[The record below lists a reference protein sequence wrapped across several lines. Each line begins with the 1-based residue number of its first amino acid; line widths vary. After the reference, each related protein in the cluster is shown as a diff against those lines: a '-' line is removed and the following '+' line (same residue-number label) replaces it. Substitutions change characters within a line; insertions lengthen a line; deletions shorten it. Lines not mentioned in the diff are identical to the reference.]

1 MRAGVK
7 NQAQGSNGDF
17 QSLPIRVVDPRHAEP
32 SGQLPVTHAQL
43 VP

>member
-17 QSLPIRVVDPRHAEP
+17 QSLPIRIVYPRHAEP
-32 SGQLPVTHAQL
+32 MRAAAVTHAQL